1 MSLPLLPIWQFDQKI
16 YTAAETNTIATQV
29 GEQFASAM
37 QSAQVTSDNWSN
49 EPLAAALVETASVH
63 CLAQLTATG
72 WWGPSNQ
79 LPSTILWKIAGE
91 WLQTGWLQ
99 TRAHEKPLG
108 YAGDYALLEAI
119 INETCTS
126 DPLGQIFDRFFLRQ
140 AAPAAVRHRTRLVA
154 RALAT
159 GCLNKKTSRY
169 SVVSVGCGPGLDI
182 RRGIEMLPENF
193 RQTLE
198 VTLLDLDRESLDY
211 AKESLRATMN
221 PAQIH
226 TYRENLSRLARKPQA
241 RALFKNPQLLVCTG
255 FFDYLEKNTATEL
268 LRFFWDQLPTD
279 GQLLVGN
286 FMPSHPTRAYMEW
299 IGNWYLTYRTPA
311 EMEEMALNAGIPP
324 DCQRIGTEPTGC
336 NLFLQ
341 ARKA

>member
-16 YTAAETNTIATQV
+16 YTAAETNTIATQA

-49 EPLAAALVETASVH
+49 EPLAAALVETASLH

-99 TRAHEKPLG
+99 TRAREKPLG

-159 GCLNKKTSRY
+159 DCLNKKTSRY

-182 RRGIEMLPENF
+182 RRGIEMLPENL

-211 AKESLRATMN
+211 AKESLRATRS
-221 PAQIH
+221 AA
-226 TYRENLSRLARKPQA
+226 S
-241 RALFKNPQLLVCTG
+241 FS
-255 FFDYLEKNTATEL
+255 
-268 LRFFWDQLPTD
+268 
-279 GQLLVGN
+279 
-286 FMPSHPTRAYMEW
+286 PSHCRVIPASHIKTSTQAPPANSYAP
-299 IGNWYLTYRTPA
+299 GNRTTARDAPA
-311 EMEEMALNAGIPP
+311 ARVTG
-324 DCQRIGTEPTGC
+324 DC
-336 NLFLQ
+336 
-341 ARKA
+341 ARQLWNRSVAS

>member
-1 MSLPLLPIWQFDQKI
+1 MSLPLFPIWQSDQNI
-16 YTAAETNTIATQV
+16 YTAAETNKIATQV
-29 GEQFASAM
+29 AEQFASAM

-49 EPLAAALVETASVH
+49 EPLAAALVETASLH
-63 CLAQLTATG
+63 CLVQLTATG

-79 LPSTILWKIAGE
+79 IPSTILWEIAGQ

-99 TRAHEKPLG
+99 TRAREKPLG

-140 AAPAAVRHRTRLVA
+140 AAPTAVRHRTRLVA
-154 RALAT
+154 HTLAT
-159 GCLNKKTSRY
+159 DCLKKKAPHY

-182 RRGIEMLPENF
+182 RRGIEMLPANL
-193 RQTLE
+193 RQTLK

-211 AKESLRATMN
+211 AEQSLGAAMN
-221 PAQIH
+221 PTQVH
-226 TYRENLSRLARKPQA
+226 TYRENLSRLARKPTA
-241 RALFKNPQLLVCTG
+241 RTMFENPQFLVCTG
-255 FFDYLEKNTATEL
+255 FFDYLEKHTAVEL

-324 DCQRIGTEPTGC
+324 NCHRIGTEPTGS

-341 ARKA
+341 ACKP